1 MFYAI
6 GFRRNDPRSRDDW
19 FLDEGARIISG
30 VAQVLERQAGH
41 PPVEVAVVRA
51 LFSPFSPDPDHAKD
65 SIWVTEQGIR
75 RYADYETIYFV
86 NDAAL
91 RMYRDAGHELEV
103 LHAVEGLG
111 EMGLGGSGLT
121 GPYCR
126 REAPAIGVAVRVTP
140 SPTRNVLAAQ
150 ATPEPPD
157 SDDPS

>member
-6 GFRRNDPRSRDDW
+6 GFLRNDPRSRDDW

-51 LFSPFSPDPDHAKD
+51 LVSAVSPDPDHAKD